1 MDILGDLVC
10 RLLTHM
16 KNKHA
21 KSVAVA
27 LRPEDEH
34 MELLPWIDD
43 DNFNPGYLQRSMH
56 LMPRRGSNPVW
67 QHTQD
72 YWSERDELP
81 RINLDAPEFIY
92 H

>member
-1 MDILGDLVC
+1 
-10 RLLTHM
+10 
-16 KNKHA
+16 
-21 KSVAVA
+21 
-27 LRPEDEH
+27 
-34 MELLPWIDD
+34 MEILPWIDD

-81 RINLDAPEFIY
+81 RINLDDPEFIY